1 MKKYVL
7 FVFVVSSLCAQTL
20 KDTVGEVI
28 STNPIILERLKNY
41 NALKEDI
48 TGAKAGYYPKVD
60 LNLGAGHEHTD
71 KKNQPNALDSAY
83 NYSVYQNSL
92 KYTQNLFNG
101 FSTTYMVKEQ
111 EYRTVSA
118 AYSYIEKVNST
129 VYDALNQYLQ
139 VLKNYELLATDQENV
154 DIDQKIL
161 NKVNKLYASGL
172 TTLSEVHKIESS
184 LALAKSNLV
193 VQENTILDK
202 EYSLQR
208 VVGRILDP
216 SKMSKPRLM
225 VKLPDT
231 KEEAIAFA
239 LKNNPSLL
247 VSEYNIR
254 LAQATQ
260 KESRSKFYPKIDI
273 EISES
278 MNKNLSAV
286 EGENDKFRAMAYLSF
301 NIFNGFSDRATHQK
315 NISKIHQEV
324 QNKSILRRKIIEN
337 LNQAWAASI
346 KLKEQLKHLIDY
358 KNFSEETL
366 KLYVKEYDLGRRSL
380 LDLLSSQN
388 DFIRSKA
395 QIISTQYSLLYAKY
409 RILDAMGILV
419 TSIIGDKNIVYSK
432 VGLNGAIVPTNKD
445 VIPIKYD
452 TDNDLIANDA
462 DICDNSLKGVMKN
475 RYGCKFKSDHIV
487 QVEKYGEFLFNGNK
501 LNKTSLKRLQN
512 LLKQL
517 KPYGFKKIRFVVI
530 SNAFDDSLNK
540 KQLLK
545 LSSSRMDVVRKIL
558 LKAGVDRKN
567 IKLAI
572 NSDDVPMFSQR
583 DDIRNNRVDIL
594 VQKLK

>member
-1 MKKYVL
+1 MKKYIL
-7 FVFVVSSLCAQTL
+7 FVFVVGSLYAQTL
-20 KDTVGEVI
+20 KDTIGEVI

-41 NALKEDI
+41 NAIKEDI
-48 TGAKAGYYPKVD
+48 AGAKAGYYPKID
-60 LNLGAGHEHTD
+60 LNLGAGREHTD
-71 KKNQPNALDSAY
+71 KKDQPNILDSTY
-83 NYSVYQNSL
+83 NYNVYQNSL

-129 VYDALNQYLQ
+129 SYDTLNQYLQ
-139 VLKNYELLATDQENV
+139 VMKNYELLTTAKENV

-161 NKVNKLYASGL
+161 NKVNKLYDSGL

-193 VQENTILDK
+193 VQENTILDQ

-216 SKMSKPRLM
+216 SKMSKPELR
-225 VKLPDT
+225 VKLPNT
-231 KEEAIAFA
+231 KEEALAFA
-239 LKNNPSLL
+239 LRNNPSLL

-260 KESRSKFYPKIDI
+260 KESKSKFYPKIDI
-273 EISES
+273 EISEA

-286 EGENDKFRAMAYLSF
+286 EGKDDKFRAMAYLSF
-301 NIFNGFSDRATHQK
+301 NIFNGFSDQAAYQK
-315 NISKIHQEV
+315 SISKIHQEV
-324 QNKSILRRKIIEN
+324 QNKSVLRRKIIEN
-337 LNQAWAASI
+337 LNQAWAANI
-346 KLKEQLKHLIDY
+346 KLEEQLKHLIDY
-358 KNFSEETL
+358 RDFSEATL

-419 TSIIGDKNIVYSK
+419 TSVMGDENIVYSK
-432 VGLNGAIVPTNKD
+432 VGLNGAVAPANQDTLS
-445 VIPIKYD
+445 IKYD
-452 TDNDLIANDA
+452 ADNDLIANDA

-475 RYGCKFKSDHIV
+475 RYGCKFKSDYIA
-487 QVEKYGEFLFNGNK
+487 QVEKYGGFLFDGNELDKVSMKK
-501 LNKTSLKRLQN
+501 LQD

-517 KPYGFKKIRFVVI
+517 KPYDFKKIRFVVI
-530 SNAFDDSLNK
+530 SNAFDNSLNR

-545 LSSSRMDVVRKIL
+545 LSKSRMDVVRKIL
-558 LKAGVDRKN
+558 LKAGVNEKN
-567 IKLAI
+567 IESVI

-583 DDIRNNRVDIL
+583 DDVRNNRVDIL